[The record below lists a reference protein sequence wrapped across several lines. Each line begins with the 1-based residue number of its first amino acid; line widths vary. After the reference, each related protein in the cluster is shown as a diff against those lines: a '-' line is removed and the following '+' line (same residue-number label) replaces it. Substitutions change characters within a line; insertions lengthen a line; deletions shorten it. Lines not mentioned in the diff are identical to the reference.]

1 MYFIYTVGFL
11 PVAGADVFH
20 DLLMLDDGVVKTA
33 LGRQGVYPELLGLG
47 VYALV
52 YVAYNAVS
60 AKGMMYWW
68 SWVSVSDIA
77 CQIVIFIFLCEL
89 VKYLHKLP
97 DIGSSNSLNGVF
109 YGIAFKE
116 YPDLVNFLY
125 ILYRKLLYEYSLV
138 WIFNGQTF
146 VHKLFSAPL

>member
-1 MYFIYTVGFL
+1 E
-11 PVAGADVFH
+11 
-20 DLLMLDDGVVKTA
+20 
-33 LGRQGVYPELLGLG
+33 LGIGL
-47 VYALV
+47 
-52 YVAYNAVS
+52 
-60 AKGMMYWW
+60 
-68 SWVSVSDIA
+68 DIA

-146 VHKLFSAPL
+146 VHKLFQRLSDGASADVELFGQLFFLEPLSRREIAVADLLFEYLVYLMFHCHY